1 MQIHHKGKLNQKKVV
16 DTFETREKSG
26 LGICNGGDKDV
37 ANLILIDREGGGSY
51 IHWGLACGR
60 HNRQLQLFVIS
71 SK

>member
-37 ANLILIDREGGGSY
+37 ANLILIDREGGGSSIGDWRVVDIIDNY
-51 IHWGLACGR
+51 
-60 HNRQLQLFVIS
+60 QLFVIS